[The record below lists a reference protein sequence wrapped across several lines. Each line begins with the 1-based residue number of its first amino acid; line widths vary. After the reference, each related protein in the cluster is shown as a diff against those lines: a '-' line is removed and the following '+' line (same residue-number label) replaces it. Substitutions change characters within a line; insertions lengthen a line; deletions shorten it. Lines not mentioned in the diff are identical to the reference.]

1 MVLIGLRAAEGVVY
15 KFLALAVPVVGCNR
29 VKSQCC
35 RHCYVD
41 ITAVTVLLVWNLGID
56 VAVLTITVCGSRYEY
71 YDKHMFT
78 ITTLLMHEHTWLLLP
93 VY

>member
-35 RHCYVD
+35 R

-71 YDKHMFT
+71 YDKH
-78 ITTLLMHEHTWLLLP
+78 
-93 VY
+93 VYHHYIAYA